1 MHEHENPSMDDDTVV
16 ELVLRPTVT
25 VCADAG
31 DPLTRARDV
40 RGELLDLIR
49 GAQDSVED
57 VLGAILGPAGGSGHS
72 MSTTQIAILLYLD
85 AAQRAL
91 YSAALTVRTDQ

>member
-1 MHEHENPSMDDDTVV
+1 MNCSDLPHLENMQGPVS
-16 ELVLRPTVT
+16 R
-25 VCADAG
+25 DAE
-31 DPLTRARDV
+31 RA
-40 RGELLDLIR
+40 ELLDLIR